1 MVLILLQFGAGLNSE
16 QFSAKKKKKKK
27 GRKEEIGKGRRE
39 KGEETGL
46 NDF

>member
-27 GRKEEIGKGRRE
+27 EGRNKEEREVGKKE
-39 KGEETGL
+39 KKL
-46 NDF
+46 D

>member
-16 QFSAKKKKKKK
+16 QFSAKKKKK
-27 GRKEEIGKGRRE
+27 GRKEERGKGRRE

>member
-1 MVLILLQFGAGLNSE
+1 MVLILLQFWAGLNSE

-27 GRKEEIGKGRRE
+27 EGRGKGGRE
-39 KGEETGL
+39 KGKETGL